1 MELYLYFGIVFFGLQ
16 AIYPLSKDVS
26 MALVM
31 VGNILIIYYSFT
43 NYNFELLILTIL
55 MMIAQL
61 SRIWRGV

>member
-31 VGNILIIYYSFT
+31 VGNILIIYYF
-43 NYNFELLILTIL
+43 Y
-55 MMIAQL
+55 
-61 SRIWRGV
+61 

>member
-1 MELYLYFGIVFFGLQ
+1 MELYLYFSIVFLGLQ

-26 MALVM
+26 MALIM
-31 VGNILIIYYSFT
+31 VGNILIIYFSFT
-43 NYNFELLILTIL
+43 NYNFELLILTIS

>member
-1 MELYLYFGIVFFGLQ
+1 MELYLYFGIVFLGLQ

-26 MALVM
+26 MALIM

-43 NYNFELLILTIL
+43 NYNFELLILTIS